1 MSPSSSY
8 GTTHRAIVR
17 EIPAIGGGVIVEI
30 PALAQA
36 AAWGPIPTAVPDLAP
51 GEQVLVTQLGV
62 RRDDKAVV
70 GRLPGRAPTIAE
82 IDGLTEALAAR
93 ALTVDLDALA
103 AELRAA
109 DDELALADAAL
120 SGRLDTA
127 ETTLTD
133 HSGRITTLEGHSHD
147 QSGSYAWGGAVDITD
162 KTPGSA
168 TTETSLFQHV
178 FTVPADAVGQRA
190 YCEMWL
196 NSYNSTGG
204 TPTVGTY
211 TAQSIIKGYL
221 SDTATG
227 TDLHIADFLFELPAL
242 MMANNHRPRAQTT
255 ICFLVPY
262 TLTAGVQYKWLVTAR
277 KDPNLTGSMTFQTVR
292 SHIMLVTPAA

>member
-1 MSPSSSY
+1 MPSSY
-8 GTTHRAIVR
+8 GQTHRAIVR
-17 EIPAIGGGVIVEI
+17 GLPATGGVVVEI
-30 PALAQA
+30 PSLAQA
-36 AAWGPIPTAVPDLAP
+36 ADWGPVPSAVPDLAV
-51 GEQVLVTQLGV
+51 GEQVVVAQVGV
-62 RRDDKAVV
+62 RRDEKIVV
-70 GRLPGRAPTIAE
+70 GRLPGRWPTMAE
-82 IDGLTEALAAR
+82 IDGLVAALDAKAPQ
-93 ALTVDLDALA
+93 TNVDALA
-103 AELRAA
+103 TELRAA
-109 DDELALADAAL
+109 DTDLRAADTAL

-133 HSGRITTLEGHSHD
+133 HGGRITTLEGHSHD
-147 QSGSYAWGGAVDITD
+147 QLGSYAWGGTVDIAD
-162 KTPGSA
+162 KTPTST

-221 SDTATG
+221 SDVATG
-227 TDLHIADFLFELPAL
+227 TNLHIADFLFELPAL

-277 KDPNLTGSMTFQTVR
+277 KDPNLTGSMTFQTIR
-292 SHIMLVTPAA
+292 SHIMLVTPV